1 MGSREIAVCTSFEKM
16 DQVGTGCVATCKDCG
31 KAAKV
36 LKGNTTNLMS
46 HLRTKHPKIHEEMGQ
61 KLMKRSIFVS
71 NPCRLRSL
79 MTSNRLGM
87 AANKAKVRQQ
97 QHST

>member
-1 MGSREIAVCTSFEKM
+1 MGSREIAVWTSFEKM
-16 DQVGTGCVATCKDCG
+16 DQVGTVRVARCKDCG
-31 KAAKV
+31 KASKV

-46 HLRTKHPKIHEEMGQ
+46 HLTTKHPKIHEEMGQ

-87 AANKAKVRQQ
+87 AANKAKV
-97 QHST
+97 

>member
-16 DQVGTGCVATCKDCG
+16 DQVGTGCVARYKDCG

-36 LKGNTTNLMS
+36 LKGNATNLMS

-61 KLMKRSIFVS
+61 KLMKRRIICKQS
-71 NPCRLRSL
+71 
-79 MTSNRLGM
+79 MQ
-87 AANKAKVRQQ
+87 AKKLNDKQQ
-97 QHST
+97 ARYGCK